1 MIYERQTV
9 ACVPFLRSLA
19 EEGKTPEG
27 RVRALWAL
35 QGLKQLTP
43 ELIAAAL
50 NDSHPRVIEQAV
62 RLSEPWLSENAEL
75 QKKLA
80 ALADH
85 PDARLRFQ
93 LALSLGEI
101 KDQNRTVPLL
111 AKIAVRAPQEEW
123 TRAAVLSSVGD
134 HTADLLL
141 SIFGQLP
148 KGSEAKPLL
157 RGVAEVLGSQNQPA
171 QIRQVLEALAKD
183 HADTPQDAEPV
194 LIGLGEGL
202 ARRRQSLASQIQ
214 ATSEASQQAIFRVF
228 QYASKDA
235 ASSKQPMSR
244 RLAGLELLRFADA
257 KIAGPVLKDLATKE
271 PNQSLRVKSI
281 GLLARLSDADIA
293 GQLLSGFRTNT
304 PAVRRAILDCLLAN
318 TDRTRTLLDAIAAK
332 KLAVNELS
340 PAQVKRLT
348 SHRDADIQKQARK
361 LLAAAIPQD
370 RREVLQEY
378 QAALSL
384 PADPNRGRAVFVK
397 NCAACHRIGSDGVN
411 VAPDIADS
419 RTRQPAALL
428 TDILDPNRAIDNNY
442 FSFTVL
448 TTAGE
453 TLTGIIETETETS
466 LTLKQPEAKTATILR
481 SEIEDLKSDG
491 VSLMPVGLEKNITR
505 EQMADLI
512 SFIKNWR
519 YLGGKVPIDLPE

>member
-1 MIYERQTV
+1 M
-9 ACVPFLRSLA
+9 
-19 EEGKTPEG
+19 
-27 RVRALWAL
+27 RALWAL
-35 QGLKQLTP
+35 KGLDKLTP
-43 ELIAAAL
+43 GMVAEAL
-50 NDSHPRVIEQAV
+50 SDPHPRMIEQAI
-62 RLSEPWLSENAEL
+62 RLSEPWLSENGEL
-75 QKKLA
+75 QQKLA
-80 ALADH
+80 AIADH

-93 LALSLGEI
+93 LALSLGEV
-101 KDQNRTVPLL
+101 KDRNRTVPLL
-111 AKIAVRAPQEEW
+111 AKIAVQAPQEEW

-134 HTADLLL
+134 HTAALLL
-141 SIFGQLP
+141 SILDQLP
-148 KGSEAKPLL
+148 KSAEAKPLL
-157 RGVAEVLGSQNQPA
+157 QGVAEVLGSQNQPE
-171 QIRQVLEALAKD
+171 QIRRVLKTLAKD
-183 HADTPQDAEPV
+183 HADSPRVAEPV

-202 ARRRQSLASQIQ
+202 ARRRQSLAKQIQ
-214 ATSEASQQAIFRVF
+214 GTAKEPQEAIVRVLRN
-228 QYASKDA
+228 AAHDA
-235 ASSKQPMSR
+235 ASSDKSMSR

-257 KIAGPVLKDLATKE
+257 TIAGPVLKDLATKE
-271 PNQSLRVKSI
+271 PNQSLRVKAI

-293 GQLLSGFRTNT
+293 GKLLTGFRANT

-318 TDRTRTLLDAIAAK
+318 TDRTRALLDAIASK

-348 SHRDADIQKQARK
+348 GHRDREIQAEAKK

-370 RREVLQEY
+370 RREVLSEY

-384 PADPNRGRAVFVK
+384 SADPNRGRAVFVK
-397 NCAACHRIGSDGVN
+397 NCTACHRIGSDGVN

-419 RTRQPAALL
+419 RTRQPAAIL

-481 SEIEDLKSDG
+481 SEIEVLKSDG
-491 VSLMPVGLEKNITR
+491 VSLMPVGLEKNITKQ
-505 EQMADLI
+505 QMADLI